1 MNCKVSIVV
10 PCFNE
15 EDALPYFYEEA
26 TKIMQGLGCTYELYL
41 VDDGSRDGTL
51 EIMRRLAK
59 EDSHV
64 QYISF
69 SRNFGKEAAMYAGL
83 QASHGD
89 YVCVADADMQDPP
102 SLIPQMLAD
111 LESGEW
117 DCVASR
123 RKTRAGEP
131 PIRSFFARRF
141 YGLINS
147 ISSTQIVEAARD
159 FRLMR
164 REMVDAV
171 LSMSEYNRFSKGLFS
186 WVGFRTKWLEYDN
199 IERVAG
205 QTKWS
210 FWKLFKYALEG
221 IMAFSTAPLALALF
235 CSAGML
241 LAAVIMF
248 ICCLAVKTSPAWL
261 PLGTLVVFI
270 GGINAGLIGILSLYS
285 SKTYLETKNR
295 PIYIAAE
302 RSDRKKENE

>member
-1 MNCKVSIVV
+1 MDCKLSVVV

-15 EDALPYFYEEA
+15 EEALPLFYEEL
-26 TKIMQGLGCTYELYL
+26 TRVMKELGCTYEIYL
-41 VDDGSRDGTL
+41 IDDGSKDGTL
-51 EIMRRLAK
+51 SIMRSLAK
-59 EDSHV
+59 ADGHV
-64 QYISF
+64 QYVSF

-102 SLIPQMLAD
+102 ALIPQMLSD

-147 ISSTQIVEAARD
+147 ISSTHIVEAARD
-159 FRLMR
+159 FRLMK
-164 REMVDAV
+164 REMVDAI
-171 LSMSEYNRFSKGLFS
+171 LSMSEYNRFSKGLFG

-205 QTKWS
+205 TTKWS

-221 IMAFSTAPLALALF
+221 IMAFSIVPLVLALF
-235 CSAGML
+235 ISGAL
-241 LAAVIMF
+241 IIAALIMF
-248 ICCLAVKTSPAWL
+248 ICCLALPGAPAWL
-261 PLGTLVVFI
+261 PLGTLIVFMT
-270 GGINAGLIGILSLYS
+270 GINAGLIGILSLYFS
-285 SKTYLETKNR
+285 RTYLETKNR

-302 RSDRKKENE
+302 RSDRKDRQ